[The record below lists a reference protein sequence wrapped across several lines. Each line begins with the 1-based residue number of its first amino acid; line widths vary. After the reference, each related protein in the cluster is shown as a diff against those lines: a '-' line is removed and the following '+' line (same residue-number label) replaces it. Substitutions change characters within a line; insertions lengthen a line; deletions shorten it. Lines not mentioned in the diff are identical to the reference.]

1 MYAAACM
8 PLCNPRFEAC
18 RIAVENKLR
27 REVNLLKDGV
37 RVAVLPD
44 VAVDVCIAADDD
56 MCAVTAAGIKQAG
69 CEKFRA
75 LAGAIRVV

>member
-56 MCAVTAAGIKQAG
+56 MCAVTAAGIKQGAR
-69 CEKFRA
+69 EKFRA
-75 LAGAIRVV
+75 LAGAVRVV